1 MQTENVEPSKLR
13 KRSMSR
19 PDFNE
24 ILLASI
30 DEALSSLGEN
40 VAAAIY
46 FHLENTFNIKREE
59 IPQRISDFSDALEKL
74 FGIGARTLEILC
86 MEKLYSKVK
95 VSYNWPEH
103 EWPLCKWIVPEMTF
117 QEHIRLMQQN
127 YKNVH
132 KGESTMGVLM
142 SEHEELQK

>member
-1 MQTENVEPSKLR
+1 MR
-13 KRSMSR
+13 KRSRSR

-59 IPQRISDFSDALEKL
+59 IPQRISEFSGALEKL

-86 MEKLYSKVK
+86 MEKLYAKVK

-117 QEHIRLMQQN
+117 QEHIRLMRQN
-127 YKNVH
+127 YENAQRREPK
-132 KGESTMGVLM
+132 MGVFM
-142 SEHEELQK
+142 SEHEELQE